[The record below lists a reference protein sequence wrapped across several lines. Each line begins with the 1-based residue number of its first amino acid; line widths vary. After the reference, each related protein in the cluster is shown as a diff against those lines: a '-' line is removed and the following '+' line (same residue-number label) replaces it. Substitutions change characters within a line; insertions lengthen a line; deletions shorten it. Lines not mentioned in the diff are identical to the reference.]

1 MTTFPLT
8 APQHPWLALSDRGVI
23 PAGYHGPLAQGVF
36 VMEFQLPLASGSL
49 LLDHQS
55 QDGIARSFAVFYDA
69 QVGLAV
75 LHRKGAR
82 VVRHMLAGPL
92 DLGAGLARLT
102 FGFGPRDWTITLQHL
117 DHQRVATGTDTLDFD
132 PQDLAAICA
141 CPSRHRAVHWFGF
154 GRDLPQ
160 VGAWIGSRTP
170 VQTRLGMVEAAQL
183 RPGDMVMTLDHG
195 PLPLMG
201 VQHLDLPARGSFA
214 PVLLRAAFFGAGQ
227 DILVSPLQT
236 LHLSCGEVEYLFG
249 VDSVFV
255 RAGDMVDGRTA
266 LADDRRMVTKGV
278 RLDLGRPALMDAGGL
293 VLGLGADGPCLNR
306 FESATLVAMM
316 RRQAARVA

>member
-1 MTTFPLT
+1 MSISRPDS
-8 APQHPWLALSDRGVI
+8 APPWLALSDLGVI
-23 PAGYHGPLAQGVF
+23 HPAPYTPLAQGVF

-69 QVGLAV
+69 QVGLAL
-75 LHRKGAR
+75 LHRRGAQ

-92 DLGAGLARLT
+92 DMGIGLARLI
-102 FGFGPRDWTITLQHL
+102 FGFGPRDWTITLQHS
-117 DHQRVATGTDTLDFD
+117 DQQQVATGTDTLAFA

-141 CPSRHRAVHWFGF
+141 CPSRHPAVQWFGF

-160 VGAWIGSRTP
+160 AGAWIGIRTP
-170 VQTRLGMVEAAQL
+170 VPTSLGMVEAAHL

-195 PLPLMG
+195 PLPVMG

-227 DILVSPLQT
+227 DVLVSPLQK

-255 RAGDMVDGRTA
+255 RAGDLVDGRTA
-266 LADDRRMVTKGV
+266 LADDRRMVTRGV
-278 RLDLGRPALMDAGGL
+278 RLDLGRPALVDAGGL
-293 VLGLGADGPCLNR
+293 VLGLGEDGPCLNR

-316 RRQAARVA
+316 RRQVARVA